1 MPLSVQQKLFFDDSG
16 NAKPA
21 FSLALI
27 LETEVFPVFNFKDEL
42 SRYQPILE
50 LNDIENA
57 LHPSQMQDLLDILQH
72 IAKSTTQPP
81 SEE

>member
-1 MPLSVQQKLFFDDSG
+1 M
-16 NAKPA
+16 
-21 FSLALI
+21 
-27 LETEVFPVFNFKDEL
+27 FNFKDEL

-81 SEE
+81 SAE